1 MLDAKP
7 QLPPSPLLLETHYS
21 VQFLAEL
28 WKLDESTVR
37 RWFENAPGVLK
48 VGKAKKRK
56 NGTREY
62 YTLRIPAS
70 VAQREY
76 DARSIANERRSA

>member
-1 MLDAKP
+1 VNVKGIPD
-7 QLPPSPLLLETHYS
+7 SPLPLEQHHS
-21 VQFLAEL
+21 VQFLAEM
-28 WKLDESTVR
+28 WSLDESTVR

-48 VGKAKKRK
+48 IGKAKKRK

-62 YTLRIPAS
+62 YTLRIPNS

-76 DARSIANERRSA
+76 EARVVAPEKKSA